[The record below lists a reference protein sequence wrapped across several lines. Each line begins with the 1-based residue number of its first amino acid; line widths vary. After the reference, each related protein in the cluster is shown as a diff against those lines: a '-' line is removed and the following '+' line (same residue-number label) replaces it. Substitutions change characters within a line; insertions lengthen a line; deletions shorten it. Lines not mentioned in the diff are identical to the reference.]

1 MTDELF
7 VDTMV
12 TQHHAKLFTETS
24 MLSIRKITA
33 AGITYRHLARYRQI
47 ITILF
52 KYGFEDILGA
62 FKIDKY
68 IDVGRKLISRKRREL
83 INNHSRAE
91 RVRMAFEDLG
101 PTFIKLGQALSMR
114 PDFVSVKFINELA
127 KLQDM
132 VPPRDFPEIKAIIES
147 ELNLSID
154 EIFDFFE
161 PTPIASASIGQVY
174 KARLKDG
181 RKVAVKVQRPDLDKL
196 IAVDLGI
203 MYHLASLIENNIAE
217 ILFIRPVKIVEEFT
231 RIIAKELDYNIE
243 ANHLERFAQ
252 NFTDDPTIHIPE
264 VHRALTTKRVLTME
278 YLNGTKV
285 SDIARLDKAGVDK
298 QQITCWGANLLLRQI
313 FDHGFFHSDP
323 HSGNIFILANNVIGM
338 LDFGQVGAVD
348 QQSRE
353 DFVDLIDSVVH
364 QNSFKATRQLLKIT
378 YWDKKPD
385 TRRLEKEI
393 ADFIGN
399 HLHKT
404 LKDLNISLLL
414 QDLLNIVSRYKL
426 RIPPDIF
433 LMMKALGT
441 IEGIALQLDPDFDMI
456 EQATPFIKQIK
467 IQRVTPQRL
476 SDDIYT
482 LTGEFIQFF
491 KQFPTDMIEISRLI
505 KEQKLSLRID
515 QKSLETIQS
524 SNNKIGNRISFSII
538 IAAII
543 IGSAIVIISET
554 PPFVFGMPFWGFTGI
569 AVSAVMGLWLFISII
584 RNGRL

>member
-1 MTDELF
+1 
-7 VDTMV
+7 
-12 TQHHAKLFTETS
+12 

-33 AGITYRHLARYRQI
+33 AGTTYRHYARYRQI

-68 IDVGRKLISRKRREL
+68 VDVGRKLISRKRREL
-83 INNHSRAE
+83 MNRYSRPQ
-91 RVRMAFEDLG
+91 RVRMALEDLG

-114 PDFVSVKFINELA
+114 PDFVSIKFINELS

-132 VPPRDFPEIKAIIES
+132 VPPCDFPKIKTIIES
-147 ELNLSID
+147 EFNQTID
-154 EIFDFFE
+154 EIFDLFE

-181 RKVAVKVQRPDLDKL
+181 CEVAVKVQRPDLDKL
-196 IAVDLGI
+196 VAVDLGI
-203 MYHLASLIENNIAE
+203 MYHLASLIEKNIAE
-217 ILFIRPVKIVEEFT
+217 ISFTRPVKIVEEFT
-231 RIIAKELDYNIE
+231 RIIVKELDYTIE
-243 ANHLERFAQ
+243 ANHLERFAA

-264 VHRALTTKRVLTME
+264 VYRILTSKRVLTME
-278 YLNGTKV
+278 YLYGTKV
-285 SDIARLDKAGVDK
+285 SDINRLDKAGVDK
-298 QQITCWGANLLLRQI
+298 KQVTSCGANLLLRQI

-399 HLHKT
+399 HFHKT

-414 QDLLNIVSRYKL
+414 QDLLNIVSRFKL

-441 IEGIALQLDPDFDMI
+441 IEGIARQLDPDFDMI

-467 IQRVTPQRL
+467 LKRLNPQRL
-476 SDDIYT
+476 SDDIQT

-505 KEQKLSLRID
+505 KGHKLSLKID
-515 QKSLETIQS
+515 NNSLETIQS
-524 SNNKIGNRISFSII
+524 ANNKTGNRIAFSII
-538 IAAII
+538 IAALI
-543 IGSAIVIISET
+543 IGSALVITAKT
-554 PPFVFGMPFWGFTGI
+554 PPFVFGISFLGFSGI
-569 AVSAVMGLWLFISII
+569 VVSAVMCLWLLFAII

>member
-1 MTDELF
+1 
-7 VDTMV
+7 
-12 TQHHAKLFTETS
+12 
-24 MLSIRKITA
+24 MLSIRKISA
-33 AGITYRHLARYRQI
+33 AGLTYRHYSRYRQI

-68 IDVGRKLISRKRREL
+68 IDVGRKLISGKRREL
-83 INNHSRAE
+83 MDSYSRPQ
-91 RVRMAFEDLG
+91 RLRMALEELG

-114 PDFVSVKFINELA
+114 PDFVSVKFINELS

-132 VPPRDFPEIKAIIES
+132 VPPCNFPEIKATIES
-147 ELNLSID
+147 EFNLTID
-154 EIFDFFE
+154 EIFDFFD

-181 RKVAVKVQRPDLDKL
+181 REVAVKVQRPDLDKL

-203 MYHLASLIENNIAE
+203 MYHLASLVEKNVEE
-217 ILFIRPVKIVEEFT
+217 ISFTRPIKIVEEFT

-243 ANHLERFAQ
+243 AKHLERFTQ
-252 NFTDDPTIHIPE
+252 NFTDDPTIHIPK
-264 VHRALTTKRVLTME
+264 VYRALTSKRVLTME

-298 QQITCWGANLLLRQI
+298 KQITRSGANILLKQI

-348 QQSRE
+348 KQSRE
-353 DFVDLIDSVVH
+353 DFVDLIDSIVH

-385 TRRLEKEI
+385 TRRLEKDV
-393 ADFIGN
+393 ADFVGN

-404 LKDLNISLLL
+404 LKDLNISILL

-441 IEGIALQLDPDFDMI
+441 IEGIARQLDPDFDMI

-467 IQRVTPQRL
+467 IERLAPQRL
-476 SDDIYT
+476 NDDIYT

-505 KEQKLSLRID
+505 KNQKLSLKLD
-515 QKSLETIQS
+515 NNSLESIQS
-524 SNNKIGNRISFSII
+524 TNNKTGNRIAFSII
-538 IAAII
+538 IAALI
-543 IGSAIVIISET
+543 IGSALVITAKT
-554 PPFVFGMPFWGFTGI
+554 PPFLFGMSFLGFTGI
-569 AVSAVMGLWLFISII
+569 AISAVMGLWLFFAII

>member
-1 MTDELF
+1 
-7 VDTMV
+7 
-12 TQHHAKLFTETS
+12 

-52 KYGFEDILGA
+52 KYGVDDILGA

-68 IDVGRKLISRKRREL
+68 IDVGRKLISRKQREL
-83 INNHSRAE
+83 INNYSRPE

-101 PTFIKLGQALSMR
+101 PTFIKLGQTLSMR
-114 PDFVSVKFINELA
+114 PDFISIKFINELS

-132 VPPRDFPEIKAIIES
+132 VPPCDFPEIKTIIES
-147 ELNLSID
+147 EFNRALD
-154 EIFDFFE
+154 KIFDFFD

-181 RKVAVKVQRPDLDKL
+181 REVAVKVQRPGLDNL
-196 IAVDLGI
+196 VAVDLGI
-203 MYHLASLIENNIAE
+203 MYHLASIIEKNIAE
-217 ILFIRPVKIVEEFT
+217 ISFLRPTKIVEEFT
-231 RIIAKELDYNIE
+231 RIIAKELDYTIE

-252 NFTDDPTIHIPE
+252 NFTNDPTIHIPA
-264 VHRALTTKRVLTME
+264 VYRLQTSKRVLTME
-278 YLNGTKV
+278 YLDGIKI
-285 SDIARLDKAGVDK
+285 SDIARLDKDGVDK
-298 QQITCWGANLLLRQI
+298 KQITGSGANILLKQI

-353 DFVDLIDSVVH
+353 DFVDLIDNVVH
-364 QNSFKATRQLLKIT
+364 QNAFKATRQLLKIT

-404 LKDLNISLLL
+404 LKDLNISFLL
-414 QDLLNIVSRYKL
+414 QDLLNIVSRFQL

-441 IEGIALQLDPDFDMI
+441 IEGIARQLDPDFDMI

-467 IQRVTPQRL
+467 LERLNPQRL
-476 SDDIYT
+476 GDDIQT

-505 KEQKLSLRID
+505 RGHKLSLKID
-515 QKSLETIQS
+515 NNSLETIQS
-524 SNNKIGNRISFSII
+524 TNNKTGNRIAFSII

-543 IGSAIVIISET
+543 IGSALVITAKT
-554 PPFVFGMPFWGFTGI
+554 PPLIFGMSFLGFTGI
-569 AVSAVMGLWLFISII
+569 AVSAVMGLWLFIAII

>member
-1 MTDELF
+1 
-7 VDTMV
+7 
-12 TQHHAKLFTETS
+12 
-24 MLSIRKITA
+24 MLSIRKISA
-33 AGITYRHLARYRQI
+33 AGLTYRHYARYRQI

-68 IDVGRKLISRKRREL
+68 IDAGLKLISRKRRDL
-83 INNHSRAE
+83 IDSYSRPQ

-101 PTFIKLGQALSMR
+101 PAFIKLGQALSMR
-114 PDFVSVKFINELA
+114 PDFVSVKFINELS

-132 VPPRDFPEIKAIIES
+132 VPPCDFPEIKATIES
-147 ELNLSID
+147 EFNLGIN
-154 EIFDFFE
+154 EIFDFFDT
-161 PTPIASASIGQVY
+161 TPIASASIGQVY

-181 RKVAVKVQRPDLDKL
+181 REVAVKVQRPGLDNL
-196 IAVDLGI
+196 VATDLGI
-203 MYHLASLIENNIAE
+203 MYHLASVIENNITE
-217 ILFIRPVKIVEEFT
+217 ISFLRPIKIVEEFS

-243 ANHLERFAQ
+243 ASHLERFAQ

-264 VHRALTTKRVLTME
+264 VYRALTAKRVLTME

-298 QQITCWGANLLLRQI
+298 KRITGCGANLLLKQI

-323 HSGNIFILANNVIGM
+323 HSGNIFILENNVIGM

-378 YWDKKPD
+378 FWDKKPD

-404 LKDLNISLLL
+404 LKDLNIGLLL

-441 IEGIALQLDPDFDMI
+441 IEGIARQLDPDFDMI

-467 IQRVTPQRL
+467 IERVHPQRL
-476 SDDIYT
+476 SDDIQT

-505 KEQKLSLRID
+505 RDHKLSLKID
-515 QKSLETIQS
+515 NSSLETIQS
-524 SNNKIGNRISFSII
+524 TNNKSGNRIAFSII
-538 IAAII
+538 IAALI
-543 IGSAIVIISET
+543 IGSAMVITAET
-554 PPFVFGMPFWGFTGI
+554 PPFIFGMSFFGFSGI
-569 AVSAVMGLWLFISII
+569 AISAVMGLWLFLAII

>member
-1 MTDELF
+1 
-7 VDTMV
+7 
-12 TQHHAKLFTETS
+12 

-52 KYGFEDILGA
+52 KYGVDDILGA

-68 IDVGRKLISRKRREL
+68 IDVGRKLISRKQREL
-83 INNHSRAE
+83 INNYSRPE

-101 PTFIKLGQALSMR
+101 PTFIKLGQTLSMR
-114 PDFVSVKFINELA
+114 PDFISVKFINELS

-132 VPPRDFPEIKAIIES
+132 VPPCDFPEIKTIIES
-147 ELNLSID
+147 EFNRALD
-154 EIFDFFE
+154 KIFDFFD

-181 RKVAVKVQRPDLDKL
+181 REVAVKVQRPGLDNL
-196 IAVDLGI
+196 VAVDLGI
-203 MYHLASLIENNIAE
+203 MYHLASIIEKNIAE
-217 ILFIRPVKIVEEFT
+217 ISFLRPTKIVEEFT
-231 RIIAKELDYNIE
+231 RIIAKELDYTIE

-252 NFTDDPTIHIPE
+252 NFTNDPTIHIPA
-264 VHRALTTKRVLTME
+264 VYRLQTSKRVLTME
-278 YLNGTKV
+278 YLDGIKI
-285 SDIARLDKAGVDK
+285 SDIARLDKDGVDK
-298 QQITCWGANLLLRQI
+298 KQITGSGANILLKQI

-353 DFVDLIDSVVH
+353 DFVDLIDNVVH
-364 QNSFKATRQLLKIT
+364 QNAFKATRQLLKIT

-404 LKDLNISLLL
+404 LKDLNISFLL
-414 QDLLNIVSRYKL
+414 QDLLNIVSRFQL

-441 IEGIALQLDPDFDMI
+441 IEGIARQLDPDFDMI

-467 IQRVTPQRL
+467 LERLNPQRL
-476 SDDIYT
+476 GDDIQT

-505 KEQKLSLRID
+505 RGHKLSLKID
-515 QKSLETIQS
+515 NNSLETIQS
-524 SNNKIGNRISFSII
+524 TNNKTGNRIAFSII

-543 IGSAIVIISET
+543 IGSALVITAKT
-554 PPFVFGMPFWGFTGI
+554 PPLIFGMSFLGFTGI
-569 AVSAVMGLWLFISII
+569 AVSAVMGLWLFIAII